1 MNVGVSSRGVTGG
14 DPPNV
19 TFEIF
24 RRVENALGTAAAEI
38 FDSFL
43 EHKDSDEHEHNVVKR
58 RSDDIF
64 RAKEE
69 ATGGT
74 DPTHMFTFPPYYV
87 YMYPL
92 IQRIAFT
99 YTQAL
104 SKMSEITR
112 MQNDLAAN
120 VMLRMTQIDRL
131 MNGNAPPPVAPA
143 SSFDHEV
150 RNDSRSVFASAHRAL
165 VPPYSHTYLP
175 CVRPW

>member
-74 DPTHMFTFPPYYV
+74 DPTHMFTFPPVLCVYV
-87 YMYPL
+87 
-92 IQRIAFT
+92 
-99 YTQAL
+99 
-104 SKMSEITR
+104 
-112 MQNDLAAN
+112 
-120 VMLRMTQIDRL
+120 
-131 MNGNAPPPVAPA
+131 PA
-143 SSFDHEV
+143 H
-150 RNDSRSVFASAHRAL
+150 SAHCL
-165 VPPYSHTYLP
+165 YLHAGA
-175 CVRPW
+175 VENERDYENAE